1 MEQDNPKAQQVLRL
15 FLKKLKFKNASLDE
29 ALRSMVVRF
38 RLPGEAQQMDRF
50 VPFVVFQGPSNACLI
65 APLLM
70 RPVTF
75 LGSPE
80 RVLAAG
86 RVTSLF

>member
-1 MEQDNPKAQQVLRL
+1 MLRL

-50 VPFVVFQGPSNACLI
+50 VPSRAFLGPSLAS
-65 APLLM
+65 LLNI
-70 RPVTF
+70 
-75 LGSPE
+75 
-80 RVLAAG
+80 VLAYLADHLSVWM
-86 RVTSLF
+86 RERYSATKRLSSLFRHAASPVR